1 MFSDIPFS
9 FLAWRSQ
16 IEREKLEAE
25 DVSTRLREERD
36 KLDRSSSSYEHDNQE
51 LQRTIQ
57 ALQQQIAETE
67 HSHAQK

>member
-1 MFSDIPFS
+1 MFSIPF

-25 DVSTRLREERD
+25 EVSTRLRDERD
-36 KLDRSSSSYEHDNQE
+36 KLDRSSSSYEHENQE

-57 ALQQQIAETE
+57 LLQQQIAETE

>member
-1 MFSDIPFS
+1 MFSDIPL

-25 DVSTRLREERD
+25 EVSTRLREERD